1 MAFFF
6 ENMRCMYFI
15 KRGLRVFTTKAQ
27 DSKPQI
33 TVTEQSQTKASYTAR
48 DKEKTTELLARGQQR
63 PERPET
69 GSHAPSALKPAA
81 TQSAAS
87 SRIACRR
94 TAGCREEQPAV
105 ETIF

>member
-48 DKEKTTELLARGQQR
+48 DKEKTAELLARG
-63 PERPET
+63 
-69 GSHAPSALKPAA
+69 
-81 TQSAAS
+81 
-87 SRIACRR
+87 
-94 TAGCREEQPAV
+94 
-105 ETIF
+105 